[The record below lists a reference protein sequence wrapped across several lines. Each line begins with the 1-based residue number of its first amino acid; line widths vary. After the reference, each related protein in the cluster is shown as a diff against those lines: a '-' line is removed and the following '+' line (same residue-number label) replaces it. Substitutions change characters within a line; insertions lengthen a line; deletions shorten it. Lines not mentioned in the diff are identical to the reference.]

1 MSCASSSLDLL
12 PWPQINL
19 IPPNT
24 TLLVFLN
31 VCCSGR
37 LLCTLGS
44 PFSTSLCPKIRA
56 HGPHQKLP
64 CLSSS
69 GHLLDHRV
77 PQAAFTHLLK
87 LPAPDQQ
94 PPPGPSTPVC
104 SNQSRLCSCKPRW
117 GSPSI
122 LTLVKRGRL
131 LFFFFW
137 PFHVAHT
144 LVNHAPPP
152 FPSAGC
158 RGKDGVMATQ
168 EKKRVTSLVIQWLR
182 LHAPNAGGPV
192 SIPGQ
197 GTRSHKQ
204 QLSPS
209 AAKINK

>member
-1 MSCASSSLDLL
+1 MSCSSSSLDLL

-64 CLSSS
+64 CLPSS

-87 LPAPDQQ
+87 LPAPDWQ
-94 PPPGPSTPVC
+94 PPPGPSTPVS

-122 LTLVKRGRL
+122 LTQVKRGRL
-131 LFFFFW
+131 LFFFFDLSCCSY
-137 PFHVAHT
+137 PRKS
-144 LVNHAPPP
+144 HASSISQCWVQGKGWCHGHSRKEKGD
-152 FPSAGC
+152 FPADPVVKTPCSQCWRSSFNPWSGNQIPQT
-158 RGKDGVMATQ
+158 ATKSQ
-168 EKKRVTSLVIQWLR
+168 CSQ
-182 LHAPNAGGPV
+182 
-192 SIPGQ
+192 
-197 GTRSHKQ
+197 
-204 QLSPS
+204 
-209 AAKINK
+209 NK